1 MNGGD
6 APYRRNQK
14 WLLLLLLPLCYALF
28 FHELGAR
35 DIWDPDEDE
44 YVLVNREMVRDGHW
58 LYPTANGGPY
68 GIKPPL
74 FNWLGSA
81 ISLVHGEVTEFTSR
95 LPSAAAATLGLLVLY
110 FLGRMLFG
118 YRAAW
123 ISVLV
128 LATSPLYVEFGRWIQ
143 INMISTVL
151 LTATMACFTWGYT
164 NERRRTPAYLL
175 MYAATGLGT
184 LDMGPVNAVMPTI
197 VIGAYLIVVKDLRH
211 LWQMRIGWG
220 LLVYLAIVAPWY
232 TAASLQGGYAEN
244 LLIVTNLTRFF
255 GEFHHSRPFYYYVQT
270 APAYFLPWLV
280 FLPGALYLCFAE
292 RTRDD
297 RSRLLLPFVWV
308 VGLFL
313 FFSMSNTKRSE
324 YILPIFPALALL
336 VGYALDWALLQWED
350 TLVRRRFFT
359 WPLYVALGLGALAAP
374 IGAIYAAT
382 LSMDWLAIVL
392 PISVLVL
399 IGCAISLLLIRRER
413 GVQSIVTLV
422 ILVAAVVA
430 YASGPLV
437 AKWNQEKSAKPFCL
451 QINEYLGPGETL
463 KTYRFYKA
471 MYGVYSERFVEVAT
485 DHEKLARWF
494 ASEEPVYVVTE
505 EEDYLEV
512 KESFPLPIHVVL
524 RASVDGKAMLLI
536 SNRAPGASE
545 GVLEKDSSG
554 YPRGLAASEVLDQT
568 KQVAVRGR
576 SVKDILWS
584 AGTESR
590 DPVTIV
596 GHLHHLVNLGDPILA
611 SRTAYRSEGCLAVS
625 SSASI
630 RQDSSR
636 VVDADLADLLRR
648 HTDGLE

>member
-1 MNGGD
+1 MSDGD
-6 APYRRNQK
+6 AFYRRNEK

-44 YVLVNREMVRDGHW
+44 YVLVNVEMVRDGHW

-74 FNWLGSA
+74 LNWLGSA
-81 ISLVHGEVTEFTSR
+81 ISVLHGEVTEFTSR
-95 LPSAAAATLGLLVLY
+95 LPSAVAATLGLLVVYL
-110 FLGRMLFG
+110 LGKMLFG

-123 ISVLV
+123 FSVLV
-128 LATSPLYVEFGRWIQ
+128 LATSPLYIEFGRWIQ

-164 NERRRTPAYLL
+164 TERRRTPAYLL

-197 VIGAYLIVVKDLRH
+197 VIGGYLIAVRDLQH

-244 LLIVTNLTRFF
+244 LLVVTNLTRFF
-255 GEFHHSRPFYYYVQT
+255 GEFHHARPFYYYVHT
-270 APAYFLPWLV
+270 TPAYFLPWLV
-280 FLPGALYLCFAE
+280 FLPGAFYLCFAE

-313 FFSMSNTKRSE
+313 FFSMSRTKRSE

-336 VGYALDWALLQWED
+336 VGYALDWALLRWEN
-350 TLVRRRFFT
+350 LEVRRRFFT
-359 WPLYVALGLGALAAP
+359 RPLYIALGLGAVAALA
-374 IGAIYAAT
+374 GAIYAAT
-382 LSMDWLAIVL
+382 ISMDWLGIVL
-392 PISVLVL
+392 PMSVLVL
-399 IGCAISLLLIRRER
+399 VGCATSYLLARRER
-413 GVQSIVTLV
+413 GVPSIVALAL
-422 ILVAAVVA
+422 LVAAVVA

-437 AKWNQEKSAKPFCL
+437 AEQNREKSAKPFCL
-451 QINEYLGPGETL
+451 QINQYLTKGETL

-471 MYGVYSERFVEVAT
+471 MYGVYTGRFVEVAT
-485 DHEKLARWF
+485 DHEKLASWF
-494 ASEEPVYVVTE
+494 ASEGPVYVVTE

-524 RASVDGKAMLLI
+524 RASVDGKSMLII
-536 SNRAPGASE
+536 SNVAPEAGGAS
-545 GVLEKDSSG
+545 D
-554 YPRGLAASEVLDQT
+554 
-568 KQVAVRGR
+568 
-576 SVKDILWS
+576 
-584 AGTESR
+584 AGF
-590 DPVTIV
+590 
-596 GHLHHLVNLGDPILA
+596 L
-611 SRTAYRSEGCLAVS
+611 RSECSRSLAVALPAWRRVAHNAGIDRAQSTLAIIRRSCEGWSVPTVRARIYLEMGFIPRKAMILRPS
-625 SSASI
+625 SEKAKSTNFFTAPAGVPLVTSENSA
-630 RQDSSR
+630 
-636 VVDADLADLLRR
+636 
-648 HTDGLE
+648 